1 MNSASLVEE
10 KRRLVYIR
18 GRWVKLDPQFIRQIQ
33 DLMKQAEKEGLHV
46 RDLLEQEL
54 VEHHAT
60 EDELDNPKAFA
71 KIQIE
76 LNRQWKQMVKQLSE
90 VKEIPLEPVP

>member
-1 MNSASLVEE
+1 FNWRFSMNGVDLSEEEFGKLVEE

-33 DLMKQAEKEGLHV
+33 DLMKRAEKEGLQV

-54 VEHHAT
+54 VEPN
-60 EDELDNPKAFA
+60 EDGDEPDNPKAFA
-71 KIQIE
+71 RIQIE
-76 LNRQWKQMVKQLSE
+76 LN
-90 VKEIPLEPVP
+90 